1 MKLLSIDPGKCKC
14 GLVLAD
20 QVKRKVLQALVI
32 ESELLVNHVIDFQKD
47 YSELNVIIGN
57 GTTSELFIKQLDFL
71 DLEVSVV
78 DEKNST
84 LRAKERYFDIYPT
97 SGIKKFLFREIIIS
111 NLNLDAMSALV
122 ILEDFSGFRYD
133 FSSTI
138 DTKTWRK

>member
-47 YSELNVIIGN
+47 YSELDVIIGN
-57 GTTSELFIKQLDFL
+57 GTTSELFMKQLEFL
-71 DLEVSVV
+71 DLEVSFV

-84 LRAKERYFDIYPT
+84 LRAKERYFDIYPP

-133 FSSTI
+133 FPSTI

>member
-20 QVKRKVLQALVI
+20 QLKRKVLQALVI
-32 ESELLVNHVIDFQKD
+32 ESELLVNHIVDFRKD
-47 YSELNVIIGN
+47 YSELHVIIGN
-57 GTTSELFIKQLDFL
+57 GTTSELFIKQVEFL

-84 LRAKERYFDIYPT
+84 LRAKERYFDIYPP
-97 SGIKKFLFREIIIS
+97 SGIKKFLFRDIIIS
-111 NLNLDAMSALV
+111 NVNLDAISALV

>member
-20 QVKRKVLQALVI
+20 QGTRKVLQALVI
-32 ESELLVNHVIDFQKD
+32 ESELLVNHIVDFRKD

-57 GTTSELFIKQLDFL
+57 GTTSELFMKQLDFL

-84 LRAKERYFDIYPT
+84 LRAKERYFDIYPP
-97 SGIKKFLFREIIIS
+97 SGIKRFLFREIIIS

-133 FSSTI
+133 FSSKI
-138 DTKTWRK
+138 ETKTWRK